1 MRDLVNSQLQDYACE
16 SKMISDKQFACKNF
30 SSCNVDEWKWAIDNK
45 KLTVAAFLD
54 LRKAFQV
61 MNHRILLNKLKNA
74 GITGTAIQWFV
85 SYLTDRKQYVCCN
98 GYSSDVLSVKEGVPQ
113 GSVLGPTLFS
123 IYYDSVHSV
132 ITNSSCKLFAD
143 DTEIHSSVSD
153 IGSAVDNVNED
164 LVSIEKWLKENEMVT
179 HPKKSEVMKI
189 GSRPALMNTGDVVIK
204 LNNQILKEV
213 STYKYFGVLLDN
225 QLIWKDHL
233 LYICKRIYP
242 KLSLL
247 NRLSSFLPRYVLLN
261 IYKQTILP
269 ILDYGCIVWL
279 DCVVKGCLKNLKG
292 FKSSNENNTQSGQKS
307 LLARHA

>member
-1 MRDLVNSQLQDYACE
+1 M
-16 SKMISDKQFACKNF
+16 
-30 SSCNVDEWKWAIDNK
+30 
-45 KLTVAAFLD
+45 
-54 LRKAFQV
+54 
-61 MNHRILLNKLKNA
+61 KNA

-98 GYSSDVLSVKEGVPQ
+98 GYSSNVLSVKEGVPQ

-132 ITNSSCKLFAD
+132 ITNSRCKLFAD

-164 LVSIEKWLKENEMVT
+164 LVSIEKWLKENEMVM
-179 HPKKSEVMKI
+179 HLKKSEVMKI

-213 STYKYFGVLLDN
+213 STYKYLGVLLDN

-247 NRLSSFLPRYVLLN
+247 NRVSSFLPRYVLLN
-261 IYKQTILP
+261 I
-269 ILDYGCIVWL
+269 
-279 DCVVKGCLKNLKG
+279 
-292 FKSSNENNTQSGQKS
+292 
-307 LLARHA
+307 

>member
-279 DCVVKGCLKNLKG
+279 DCSKGMSEKLERLQIK
-292 FKSSNENNTQSGQKS
+292 Q
-307 LLARHA
+307 